1 MVFARGAFYLLRA
14 QCPAI
19 SLEGRITLAG
29 TGQPATRA
37 LIVFMSNGVEKA
49 RTITGDDGRYSI
61 RNIPEGAYNVRIL
74 YRDKNPTEAT
84 AVVGPSPKPIDFQI

>member
-1 MVFARGAFYLLRA
+1 
-14 QCPAI
+14 
-19 SLEGRITLAG
+19 
-29 TGQPATRA
+29 
-37 LIVFMSNGVEKA
+37 MSNGVEKA